1 MAKAD
6 AFISPANLWG
16 KPLPGSISKS
26 AAKEDTKKEK
36 ATGMR
41 TEDEDYDDVEDDVE
55 AELEEDTPVA
65 ELDEVDDEEAYVEA
79 DATAEEEEDADE
91 TEYAP
96 EAGDEEDEV
105 EVAAESDDEVDA
117 TVDADEDVS
126 EEATPVNTGAKKKVR
141 DMATKM
147 SGADHIRN
155 EIARRQETGD
165 SLRGVDI
172 VSALAKKRIVVSP
185 AQVSQLLKK
194 SSGPAPK
201 RAAATEEKS
210 FVTAKVGKKT
220 AEAEQSRKTP
230 RLPATTPTRSTSLPM
245 AQIKAAS
252 AFLETCDGCYTTASE
267 ILSAH
272 KQLATE
278 FGG

>member
-6 AFISPANLWG
+6 AFVSPANLWG
-16 KPLPGSISKS
+16 KPLPGSTNKV
-26 AAKEDTKKEK
+26 AAKDTKKEK

-65 ELDEVDDEEAYVEA
+65 DLDEVDDEEAYVEA
-79 DATAEEEEDADE
+79 DATAEEEEEDDDE

-117 TVDADEDVS
+117 TVDVDEDVS
-126 EEATPVNTGAKKKVR
+126 EEATPVNSGAKKKVR

-155 EIARRQETGD
+155 EIARRQETGE

-172 VSALAKKRIVVSP
+172 VSALAKKRIAVSP

-194 SSGPAPK
+194 SSSPAPK
-201 RAAATEEKS
+201 RAATNEEKS
-210 FVTAKVGKKT
+210 FVTAKVGRKT
-220 AEAEQSRKTP
+220 AEAEQLRKAN
-230 RLPATTPTRSTSLPM
+230 RLPAAAPARSTALPM

-252 AFLETCDGCYTTASE
+252 AFLETCDGCYTTAAE